1 MEGFRLISYASG
13 REDGVSAGVL
23 IEGMVFNAKVL
34 IGERG
39 ASMMDIVRNWDDA
52 FDDLCDWAIG
62 ADVHDGMP
70 FAEVELRAPLLYP
83 GTIYCAG
90 ANYADHLAEMA
101 DLVERTT
108 GRRPSAEKPAEPW
121 FFIKTS
127 AASVCGEG
135 ARVAIPPFTR
145 ELDYEVELA
154 VVIGETAKDVG
165 EAEAMRHVAG
175 FTILNDLSARDHL
188 HREGSPFVFDFL
200 GQKCFTDAAPM
211 GPWLTPAAFIGDPQD
226 LAITLSVNGEPRQAS
241 RTSQMVHSI
250 AEQIAYLSRHV
261 ALLPGDVIATGTPAG
276 VGLARGEFLQPG
288 DTVEMEIE
296 DLGQLRHTVVAAG

>member
-1 MEGFRLISYASG
+1 MEGFRLFSYASG
-13 REDGVSAGVL
+13 REEGVSTGVL
-23 IEGMVFNAKVL
+23 IEGMVFNTKVL

-39 ASMMDIVRNWDDA
+39 ASMMDILRNWPDA

-70 FAEVELRAPLLYP
+70 FEEVELRAPLLYP

-101 DLVERTT
+101 DLVEATT
-108 GRRPSAEKPAEPW
+108 GTRPNGGKPDEPW
-121 FFIKTS
+121 FFVKTS
-127 AASVCGEG
+127 AASVCGHG
-135 ARVAIPPFTR
+135 ARIAIPSFTR

-154 VVIGETAKDVG
+154 VVIGRTAKNVSEED
-165 EAEAMRHVAG
+165 AMDHVAG
-175 FTILNDLSARDHL
+175 YTILNDLSARDL
-188 HREGSPFVFDFL
+188 LRREGSPFVFDWI

-211 GPWLTPAAFIGDPQD
+211 GPWLTPAAFAGDVGD
-226 LAITLSVNGEPRQAS
+226 LAITLDVNGERRQDS
-241 RTSQMVHSI
+241 RTSQMVHTI

-276 VGLARGEFLQPG
+276 VGLARRRFLQPG

-296 DLGQLRHTVVAAG
+296 GLGRLSHTMVAPG